1 MASSFGITPEHEN
14 INGEQNDILVM
25 KGTLSNLYGFVGMK
39 SRSSPN
45 GGISGVGRTSST
57 KVSLLRQKTFSHD
70 IHIPRG
76 RAHLKQ
82 CKVNL
87 DPLFN
92 STERCIMY
100 FLSSCIFA
108 RFLIISL
115 LQNYF

>member
-14 INGEQNDILVM
+14 INGKQNDILVM

-39 SRSSPN
+39 FGSSPN
-45 GGISGVGRTSST
+45 GGTSGVERTLGT
-57 KVSLLRQKTFSHD
+57 QVSLLRQKTFSHD

-87 DPLFN
+87 DCHNPTL
-92 STERCIMY
+92 R
-100 FLSSCIFA
+100 
-108 RFLIISL
+108 
-115 LQNYF
+115 